1 MNDAQ
6 MALYTNVFVIR
17 HNMAKGGIIQ
27 NIKVKNKI
35 TSFGLTSI
43 AKLLNGDFN
52 EVTLSDVN
60 IFVPNY
66 VAVGTVDS
74 AVVNDNVINNGHS
87 VQYIDR
93 QLEDEYTNADN
104 KKERLAIAQKN
115 FSFSQDESMV
125 TLEMKSYIME
135 DQMIGYKIR
144 ELGLFT
150 NKEDNTCWA
159 RVILPVNSMFTKE
172 KGEVVDI
179 VWKVIIASV

>member
-6 MALYTNVFVIR
+6 MALYTNVYIIR

-66 VAVGTVDS
+66 VAVGTVNKNLVDS
-74 AVVNDNVINNGHS
+74 VINTNYS

-93 QLEDEYTNADN
+93 QLDEEYTNADN

-135 DQMIGYKIR
+135 DQMAGYNIR

-159 RVILPVNSMFTKE
+159 RVILPENSMFVKE

-179 VWKVIIASV
+179 VWKIIIASV